1 MERRVTEILT
11 FAEPDLLNERQSWL
25 AALAGERR
33 SSDQCD
39 DDQRDQ

>member
-25 AALAGERR
+25 ATLAA
-33 SSDQCD
+33 
-39 DDQRDQ
+39 